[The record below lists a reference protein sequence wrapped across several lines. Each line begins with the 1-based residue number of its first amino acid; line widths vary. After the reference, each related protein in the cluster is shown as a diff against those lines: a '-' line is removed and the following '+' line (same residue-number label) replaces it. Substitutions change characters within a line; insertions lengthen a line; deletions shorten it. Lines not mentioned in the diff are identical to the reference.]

1 MSKRRQIIGWIL
13 LGIGIICCSISLLHV
28 RRTVSDA
35 YSASGVKAAFHAP
48 NAPCGNVMINSAGPE
63 ELTALPGI
71 GPSLGNEICV
81 EREKNGPFFYPE
93 DLISV
98 KGIGK
103 AKLALFRDNLNMSA
117 E

>member
-1 MSKRRQIIGWIL
+1 MRKRRQIIGWIL
-13 LGIGIICCSISLLHV
+13 LGIGIICCSISLLRV

-35 YSASGVKAAFHAP
+35 YSAS
-48 NAPCGNVMINSAGPE
+48 CR
-63 ELTALPGI
+63 
-71 GPSLGNEICV
+71 
-81 EREKNGPFFYPE
+81 EREENGPFFYPE